1 MATSEELEW
10 AVHRLGEGE
19 IDMSM
24 MDKLKGLAGKSPDK
38 VKQGIDK
45 ASTFADEKT
54 GGKYHDKITKGTE
67 QVRNFVDKQ
76 GSQSQGGQED
86 RQNPG
91 QQGPDQSGDQSQG
104 GQSRQ

>member
-1 MATSEELEW
+1 
-10 AVHRLGEGE
+10 
-19 IDMSM
+19 MSM

-54 GGKYHDKITKGTE
+54 GGKYHDKISKGSE

-76 GSQSQGGQED
+76 GTRSQGDQEG
-86 RQNPG
+86 RQSPG
-91 QQGPDQSGDQSQG
+91 QQGPDQGGDQSQSG
-104 GQSRQ
+104 PSRQ